1 MDRAYDETS
10 VFKPPTRDRAGL
22 DISVERLDT
31 RSVRVRIVGEL
42 DLSTSKELERE
53 LDGVFAD
60 GPRTSIVLDL
70 RELSFLDSTGLR
82 ALWTARQHTLS
93 NGGTLVL
100 DEPSDPVL
108 RVLRMTRMDK
118 VFHLRQEGAPRSGE
132 LASPAP

>member
-1 MDRAYDETS
+1 MYDETS
-10 VFKPPTRDRAGL
+10 VFEAPDRKRVGL
-22 DISVERLDT
+22 EISVEHLDP
-31 RSVRVRIVGEL
+31 RSVRVRMAGEL

-60 GPRTSIVLDL
+60 GPRTSVVLDL

-82 ALWTARQHTLS
+82 ALWTARQHALS
-93 NGGTLVL
+93 NGGRLVL

-118 VFHLRQEGAPRSGE
+118 VFHLRRQGAP
-132 LASPAP
+132 LDDDIAAPTP